1 MASYGVTN
9 IPSIV
14 TDAFNEAVGKNNAV
28 TKITTTNFVDCGHQL
43 SDFDLMDGWYGSLVK
58 RIIKHLEK

>member
-28 TKITTTNFVDCGHQL
+28 TKIRSICNT
-43 SDFDLMDGWYGSLVK
+43 SRRS
-58 RIIKHLEK
+58 